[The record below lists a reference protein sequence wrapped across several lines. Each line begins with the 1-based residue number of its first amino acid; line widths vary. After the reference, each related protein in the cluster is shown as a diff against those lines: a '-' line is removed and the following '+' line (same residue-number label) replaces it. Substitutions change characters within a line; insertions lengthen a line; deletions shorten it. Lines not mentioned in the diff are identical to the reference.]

1 MKYRNEKLRQ
11 LAARINAL
19 SYRER
24 VLLAATAAVAML
36 FLWDGM
42 LLRGQL
48 ERRAAIQAELKTLE
62 TEKSTAN
69 TVQASLTQALQL
81 DPNEQEKIR
90 LERYTQEINR
100 LDEILKSK
108 TIEFVSPQQ
117 MVEVLKALMD
127 KEPGLKLTRLE
138 STGPVSPVSIGG
150 KGGQVQQAVDKVL
163 TAATA
168 ALPGPNVYVHGLE
181 LSFSGDY
188 FSTMRYVK
196 QLESLQW
203 RFAWSAMTLTMKKY
217 PRAEVWIRLE
227 TLSLT
232 EGWIGA

>member
-24 VLLAATAAVAML
+24 VLLAATTAVAML
-36 FLWDGM
+36 FLWDSV
-42 LLRGQL
+42 LLRSQL
-48 ERRAAIQAELKTLE
+48 ERRAAIQAELRTLE
-62 TEKSTAN
+62 TEKSAAS
-69 TVQASLTQALQL
+69 TVQASLTEALRL
-81 DPNEQEKIR
+81 DPDEQEKVR

-100 LDEILKSK
+100 LDEVLKSK

-117 MVEVLKALMD
+117 MVEVLKALME
-127 KEPGLKLTRLE
+127 KEPGLQLTRLE
-138 STGPVSPVSIGG
+138 STGAVSPLSIGV
-150 KGGQVQQAVDKVL
+150 KGGQVQQAVDKALV
-163 TAATA
+163 AAAA

-181 LSFSGDY
+181 LSFTGDY
-188 FSTMRYVK
+188 FSTLRYVK

-203 RFAWSAMTLTMKKY
+203 RFAWSAMSLSMKKY